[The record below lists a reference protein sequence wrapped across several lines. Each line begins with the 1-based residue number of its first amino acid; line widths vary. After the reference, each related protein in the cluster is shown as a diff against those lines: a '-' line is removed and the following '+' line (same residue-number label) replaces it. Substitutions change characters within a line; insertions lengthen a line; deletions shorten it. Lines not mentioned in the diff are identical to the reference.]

1 MMIPTPSPFK
11 RCSKCGEEKLRSEF
25 YRHSR
30 TKDGL
35 FGKCKECTKR
45 DVRAN
50 RLARLEEM
58 ARLRGDNAM
67 LRLEVKRL
75 RAEVAELKGGPC
87 HYCDA
92 AGWHEMDCPK
102 LLDQVAE
109 RMPIG

>member
-1 MMIPTPSPFK
+1 MGLM
-11 RCSKCGEEKLRSEF
+11 GQLRDAIDAAE
-25 YRHSR
+25 
-30 TKDGL
+30 L
-35 FGKCKECTKR
+35 
-45 DVRAN
+45 
-50 RLARLEEM
+50 EM